1 MITWNKFRKIFL
13 AVFLTLITLVILTG
27 KLVTFVVFLFVAH
40 KLKSFKSAWYMFE
53 SVIEYVILNNAEN
66 DKIVEE
72 FASKVL
78 KNKSDK

>member
-1 MITWNKFRKIFL
+1 MTNWNKVREVVKE
-13 AVFLTLITLVILTG
+13 VGLTLITIVILTG
-27 KLVTFVVFLFVAH
+27 KLVTFVVFLFAAH

-53 SVIEYVILNNAEN
+53 SIVEYAILDNAEN